1 MFIKVACEVQV
12 SVRRVLVKLSW
23 HWPHLG
29 EFSRVSKRIQA
40 LDFSS
45 G

>member
-1 MFIKVACEVQV
+1 MFIKVACEVSV
-12 SVRRVLVKLSW
+12 SVRRVLVKLSS

-29 EFSRVSKRIQA
+29 EFRRISERIQA
-40 LDFSS
+40 LHFSS

>member
-1 MFIKVACEVQV
+1 MFIKVACEVSV
-12 SVRRVLVKLSW
+12 STRRVLVKLSS
-23 HWPHLG
+23 HWPHLV
-29 EFSRVSKRIQA
+29 EFKRVSERIQA